1 MMFSNINYT
10 LIFMFIESFI
20 LQYFVMSYIMVDKF
34 KNIENSTGKIYISLI
49 MSNLMCIA
57 ELIMHDV
64 HNMIFSKYYYLF
76 FVLFLIIVYL
86 LYRFQFGVNDKNYI
100 KEMIEHHSMAILTSG
115 EILKKTK
122 DPMVKSLAENIVISQ
137 NKEIEN
143 MNKLLEE
150 LEKSKKK

>member
-1 MMFSNINYT
+1 
-10 LIFMFIESFI
+10 
-20 LQYFVMSYIMVDKF
+20 MVDKF

>member
-49 MSNLMCIA
+49 MSNLMCIV
-57 ELIMHDV
+57 ELIMNDV

>member
-1 MMFSNINYT
+1 MY
-10 LIFMFIESFI
+10 
-20 LQYFVMSYIMVDKF
+20 
-34 KNIENSTGKIYISLI
+34 
-49 MSNLMCIA
+49 
-57 ELIMHDV
+57 
-64 HNMIFSKYYYLF
+64 
-76 FVLFLIIVYL
+76 
-86 LYRFQFGVNDKNYI
+86 KNYI

-122 DPMVKSLAENIVISQ
+122 DPLIKSLAENIVISQ